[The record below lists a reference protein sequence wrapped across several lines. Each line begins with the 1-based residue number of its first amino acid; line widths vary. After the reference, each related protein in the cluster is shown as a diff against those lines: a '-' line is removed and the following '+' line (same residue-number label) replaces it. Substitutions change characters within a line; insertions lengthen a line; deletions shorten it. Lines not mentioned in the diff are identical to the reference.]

1 MKKVLTLLILV
12 CSCNL
17 YSQTDTKKASVNRTY
32 QNPIDNKT
40 YKTNGEF
47 KTYLNG
53 KEVDSL
59 SKGIKETKL
68 EKVVFLSG
76 DKELKENS
84 SIEDIKLLTNKTN
97 TIFNELF
104 KDSKKPGKI
113 MIQFELLKEKNE
125 IKFAVQDDLDL
136 AIMKEFEKRV
146 LNEKYPN
153 SKKNPIKLQLIYKV
167 YSLND

>member
-1 MKKVLTLLILV
+1 MKKALTIIILI
-12 CSCNL
+12 CSFNL
-17 YSQTDTKKASVNRTY
+17 YSQTETKKDSINKSY

-40 YKTNGEF
+40 YKTSGEF
-47 KTYLNG
+47 KTYQNG
-53 KEVDSL
+53 NEVDSV

-84 SIEDIKLLTNKTN
+84 SIEDIKLLTSKTN

-125 IKFAVQDDLDL
+125 IKFAVRDDLDL

>member
-1 MKKVLTLLILV
+1 MKKALTIIILV
-12 CSCNL
+12 CSFNL
-17 YSQTDTKKASVNRTY
+17 YSQTETKKDSINKSY

-40 YKTNGEF
+40 YKTSGEF
-47 KTYLNG
+47 KTYQSGN
-53 KEVDSL
+53 EVDSV

-84 SIEDIKLLTNKTN
+84 SIEV
-97 TIFNELF
+97 
-104 KDSKKPGKI
+104 SKKPGKI

-125 IKFAVQDDLDL
+125 IKFAVRDDLDL